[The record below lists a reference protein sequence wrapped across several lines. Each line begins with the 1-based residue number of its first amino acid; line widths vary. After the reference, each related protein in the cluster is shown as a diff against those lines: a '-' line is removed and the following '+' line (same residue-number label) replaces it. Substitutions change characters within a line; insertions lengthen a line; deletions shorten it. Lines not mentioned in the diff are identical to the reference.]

1 MNETPDKGL
10 WAQLKERKVIR
21 AAVAYIIVGWI
32 MMQVGEVAFEA
43 LGLPPW
49 SLTLL
54 IILVLLGFPVAL
66 VLAWAYELSSGGI
79 RRDSAGT
86 VVKQSDDGHP
96 PDAVPSVA
104 VLPFHDMSEK
114 GDQSYFCYGL
124 AEEILNALDKI
135 PNLRV
140 ASRMAAFQFGAQK
153 ADIAEVGR
161 KLKVSTV
168 LEGSVR
174 KADDQLRIAVQL
186 VKTSDGYHLWSR
198 QFDRELKDI
207 FRIQHEIAEAT
218 ANALSLSLS
227 RDRNPRQEEADPKAY
242 DFFLR
247 GLGYFGKH
255 TQQDNLYARQMFR
268 QAIEIDP
275 KFGRA
280 WAGLAYTYG
289 WEYLYFNAT
298 DTNLDEAAHS
308 SRRALELAPELAES
322 HVSVAME
329 QCMRKQWE
337 AAEAAFEKAIELDPK
352 NYEAWYLYGR
362 AKVHEG
368 ELKRALKLFQRASQ
382 VRPCDYQSVLLQA
395 QLYTSLGQDD
405 RAIEVTRTGIER
417 VRAAL
422 ELNPDDNRALNMGAF
437 ALVRLGEREEANR
450 WMLASVRNAPMDS
463 IIQYNAACFFS
474 LAGEADRALDCLE
487 NCLFKV
493 GSISRDWLE
502 NDSDLDN
509 VRNHP
514 RFAEILKRFLD

>member
-1 MNETPDKGL
+1 
-10 WAQLKERKVIR
+10 
-21 AAVAYIIVGWI
+21 
-32 MMQVGEVAFEA
+32 
-43 LGLPPW
+43 
-49 SLTLL
+49 
-54 IILVLLGFPVAL
+54 
-66 VLAWAYELSSGGI
+66 LAWVYELSAAGI
-79 RRDSAGT
+79 RKDPAGESKT
-86 VVKQSDDGHP
+86 GSDGVRQRVT
-96 PDAVPSVA
+96 VPSIA

-114 GDQSYFCYGL
+114 GDQSYFCNGL
-124 AEEILNALDKI
+124 AEEIINALDKI

-140 ASRMAAFQFGAQK
+140 ASRMAAFQFGGK
-153 ADIAEVGR
+153 EADIGEVGR
-161 KLKVSTV
+161 RLKVSTV

-174 KADDQLRIAVQL
+174 KSGDHLRIAVQL

-198 QFDRELKDI
+198 QFDRQMKDI
-207 FRIQHEIAEAT
+207 FEIQHEIAEAT
-218 ANALSLSLS
+218 AKAFSLSLS
-227 RDRNPRQEEADPKAY
+227 REKVPSQEDVDPRAY

-268 QAIEIDP
+268 QAIGIDP
-275 KFGRA
+275 DFGRA

-289 WEYLYFNAT
+289 WEYLYFNAA
-298 DTNLDEAAHS
+298 DMSLDEAAHS
-308 SRRALELAPELAES
+308 SRRALELSPDLTEA

-329 QCMRKQWE
+329 RCMRKEWA

-368 ELKRALKLFQRASQ
+368 DLKRALKLFQRASQ

-395 QLYTSLGQDD
+395 QLYISLGQEKK
-405 RAIEVTRTGIER
+405 AIEVTREGIDR

-437 ALVRLGEREEANR
+437 ALERLGEQEEANQ

-463 IIQYNAACFFS
+463 IIQYNAACFYS
-474 LAGEADRALDCLE
+474 LAGEVERALDCLE

-502 NDSDLDN
+502 NDSDMDN
-509 VRNHP
+509 IRDHP
-514 RFAEILKRFLD
+514 RFEKILKRFLD